1 MEEAENA
8 HIQPTL
14 ASRLFLMR
22 RWVTDNERPQ
32 ARVTGADPA

>member
-1 MEEAENA
+1 LEAAENA

-14 ASRLFLMR
+14 ACRLFLICR
-22 RWVTDNERPQ
+22 CVTVRDRPE

>member
-1 MEEAENA
+1 VEAAENA

-14 ASRLFLMR
+14 ANRLFLIC
-22 RWVTDNERPQ
+22 RWVMQMDRPE